1 MFSSDNF
8 TNAEKVSLSQE
19 LAIIGAEDTPLSTL
33 LLTSGKTEQAT
44 STIYSYIEKT
54 LDDTAD
60 ISAKEGS
67 DDIVDVA
74 SARAQLSN
82 VEQIFKKGA
91 TVSGSA
97 LAMKAT
103 QFSEEIN
110 DRLLE
115 LKMNMENAFF
125 NSTKNDGSASP
136 YVRRMSGLIEAAD
149 ASNAINVNEMTQ
161 AVLKQAMRNLWEK
174 KLVSGNYYAFV
185 NADIKDQIDALYDS
199 QVRYNQPVTS
209 PFGTLVNQVQTNY
222 GLLNVVLSRHV
233 PSDKIV
239 TVNDAYLAIAFLRQP
254 VFEPLAKTG
263 DNVRGQV
270 VAEATL
276 KIASPKAVS
285 VTTVVPTTSTTSTT
299 THA

>member
-44 STIYSYIEKT
+44 STIFSYIEKT

-82 VEQIFKKGA
+82 IEQIFKKGA

-115 LKMNMENAFF
+115 LKMNMEDAFF
-125 NSTKNDGSASP
+125 NSTKDDGSKSP

-149 ASNAINVNEMTQ
+149 ANNSVNVGEMTQ
-161 AVLKQAMRNLWEK
+161 AVIKQAMRNLWEK
-174 KLVSGNYYAFV
+174 KLVAGNYYAFV

-209 PFGTLVNQVQTNY
+209 PFGTLVNQIQTNY

-233 PSDKIV
+233 PVDKIV
-239 TVNDAYLAIAFLRQP
+239 TVNDAYLAVAFLRQP

-285 VTTVVPTTSTTSTT
+285 VTTVVTPEPTTSTT